1 MFDYDLL
8 DIILLLG
15 FAFTGTLTV
24 FAAIGFIKLFKEPT
38 K

>member
-15 FAFTGTLTV
+15 FALTGTLTV
-24 FAAIGFIKLFKEPT
+24 FAGIGFIILFKEPT